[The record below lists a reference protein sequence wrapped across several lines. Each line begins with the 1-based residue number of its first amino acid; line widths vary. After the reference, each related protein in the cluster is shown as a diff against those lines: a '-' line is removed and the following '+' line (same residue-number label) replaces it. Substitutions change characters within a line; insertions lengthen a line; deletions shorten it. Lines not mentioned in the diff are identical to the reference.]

1 MKGIDIKKYMLEYG
15 TWTGVTLISF
25 AIMLFFL
32 GAHYENSTSTQIINA
47 LIQFSGITIACLAFK
62 KANSNTITWGETRKI
77 GTGISLIIAIL
88 SIVYTLLLTNFL
100 EPDFMNK
107 VLEISYYDT
116 MEKNPEFLANM
127 SLSEFIDV
135 SMPWT
140 YLTYPFILFFSVLF
154 GFVYSVI
161 LGLFIKSKNVS

>member
-1 MKGIDIKKYMLEYG
+1 MKGIDIKKYMLEYV

-107 VLEISYYDT
+107 VLELSYYDT

-127 SLSEFIDV
+127 SLNEFIDV

>member
-1 MKGIDIKKYMLEYG
+1 
-15 TWTGVTLISF
+15 
-25 AIMLFFL
+25 MLFFL
-32 GAHYENSTSTQIINA
+32 EAHYENSTSTQIINA

-107 VLEISYYDT
+107 VLELSYYDT

-127 SLSEFIDV
+127 SLNEFIDV

>member
-62 KANSNTITWGETRKI
+62 KANSNTITWVETRKI

-107 VLEISYYDT
+107 VLEISY
-116 MEKNPEFLANM
+116 A
-127 SLSEFIDV
+127 
-135 SMPWT
+135 
-140 YLTYPFILFFSVLF
+140 
-154 GFVYSVI
+154 
-161 LGLFIKSKNVS
+161 

>member
-15 TWTGVTLISF
+15 TWTGITLISF

-62 KANSNTITWGETRKI
+62 KANSNTITWVETRKI

-100 EPDFMNK
+100 EPEGTIHNGTISRLKLEKKTLVSTWGFKFLFNK
-107 VLEISYYDT
+107 SFT
-116 MEKNPEFLANM
+116 FR
-127 SLSEFIDV
+127 
-135 SMPWT
+135 
-140 YLTYPFILFFSVLF
+140 
-154 GFVYSVI
+154 
-161 LGLFIKSKNVS
+161 

>member
-1 MKGIDIKKYMLEYG
+1 
-15 TWTGVTLISF
+15 
-25 AIMLFFL
+25 MLFFL

-107 VLEISYYDT
+107 VLELSYYDT

-127 SLSEFIDV
+127 SLNEFIEV

>member
-1 MKGIDIKKYMLEYG
+1 
-15 TWTGVTLISF
+15 
-25 AIMLFFL
+25 MLFFL

-107 VLEISYYDT
+107 VLELSYYDT

-127 SLSEFIDV
+127 SLNEFIDV

>member
-15 TWTGVTLISF
+15 TWAGVTLISF

-107 VLEISYYDT
+107 VLELSYYDT

-127 SLSEFIDV
+127 SLNEFIDV

>member
-1 MKGIDIKKYMLEYG
+1 MLEYG

-107 VLEISYYDT
+107 VLELSYYDT

-127 SLSEFIDV
+127 SLNEFIDV

>member
-1 MKGIDIKKYMLEYG
+1 
-15 TWTGVTLISF
+15 
-25 AIMLFFL
+25 MLFFL

-100 EPDFMNK
+100 EPNYMNK
-107 VLEISYYDT
+107 VLELSYYDT

-127 SLSEFIDV
+127 SLNEFIDV

-154 GFVYSVI
+154 GFVYSVV

>member
-1 MKGIDIKKYMLEYG
+1 
-15 TWTGVTLISF
+15 
-25 AIMLFFL
+25 
-32 GAHYENSTSTQIINA
+32 
-47 LIQFSGITIACLAFK
+47 
-62 KANSNTITWGETRKI
+62 
-77 GTGISLIIAIL
+77 
-88 SIVYTLLLTNFL
+88 
-100 EPDFMNK
+100 MNK

>member
-15 TWTGVTLISF
+15 IWTGVTLISF

-107 VLEISYYDT
+107 VLELSYYDT

-127 SLSEFIDV
+127 SLNEFIDV

>member
-1 MKGIDIKKYMLEYG
+1 MYNLSTKKYMIEYG
-15 TWTGVTLISF
+15 SWTGITLVCF

-32 GAHYENSTSTQIINA
+32 EAHYENSTSTQIINA

-77 GTGISLIIAIL
+77 GTGISLIIAII

-107 VLEISYYDT
+107 VLELSYYDT

-127 SLSEFIDV
+127 SLNEFIDV

>member
-15 TWTGVTLISF
+15 IWTGVTLISF

-32 GAHYENSTSTQIINA
+32 GAHYENSTSTQIVNA

-77 GTGISLIIAIL
+77 GTGISLIIAII

-107 VLEISYYDT
+107 VLELSYYDT

-127 SLSEFIDV
+127 SLNEFIDV

>member
-1 MKGIDIKKYMLEYG
+1 LEYG

-107 VLEISYYDT
+107 VLELSYYDT

-127 SLSEFIDV
+127 SLNEFIDV